1 MVHNRECPKCGTI
14 GEWNR
19 QPRKKKMI
27 GIYETTSPFGII
39 YIPIDGV
46 KCSKCNII
54 FEPRSHEQLIKALT
68 RVMKE
73 IET

>member
-19 QPRKKKMI
+19 QPRKKKTMPN
-27 GIYETTSPFGII
+27 GEVVF
-39 YIPIDGV
+39 YIPVDGV
-46 KCSKCNII
+46 KCSKCKII
-54 FEPRSHEQLIKALT
+54 FEPRVHEQLNKALT
-68 RVMKE
+68 RTMKE